1 MTAHV
6 FGHATPSFRQKSE
19 TLWRGGVGNALDPHQ
34 VAIGQEL
41 AVSPD
46 WTCCPDSPPTSPA
59 SRPRSPGPRRTV
71 FRGFPAFSPDER
83 FIVGPVPGLRGFVMA
98 GACNA
103 HGVSGS
109 AGLAQHV
116 LESLQPDPSPFV
128 RSLSPRRFFPR
139 TWDWEPARDQAE
151 QVYQNYYSLPPRRGA
166 RDR

>member
-1 MTAHV
+1 MADVRDAEVTIV
-6 FGHATPSFRQKSE
+6 
-19 TLWRGGVGNALDPHQ
+19 GGGDVLSGFAADF
-34 VAIGQEL
+34 ASL
-41 AVSPD
+41 A
-46 WTCCPDSPPTSPA
+46 PA
-59 SRPRSPGPRRTV
+59 VTQAEVRTV
-71 FRGFPAFSPDER
+71 FRGFPAFSPDAR

-116 LESLQPDPSPFV
+116 LESLQPDPSPYV
-128 RSLSPRRFFPR
+128 LSLSPRRFLPR
-139 TWDWEPARDQAE
+139 TWDWDSARDQAK

>member
-1 MTAHV
+1 MA
-6 FGHATPSFRQKSE
+6 R
-19 TLWRGGVGNALDPHQ
+19 RGR
-34 VAIGQEL
+34 ER
-41 AVSPD
+41 
-46 WTCCPDSPPTSPA
+46 
-59 SRPRSPGPRRTV
+59 SRPAPGGHRAGAGRVARLDVLSGFAADFASLAPAVTRAEAHGLPRVPGVLSRRALHRRAGPRPARLRDG
-71 FRGFPAFSPDER
+71 RGLQRPR
-83 FIVGPVPGLRGFVMA
+83 GL
-98 GACNA
+98 
-103 HGVSGS
+103 GS